1 MTNGA
6 VLCEGIIVSLISS
19 LILLLI
25 MKNVTAERIIYNGMN
40 RVVLRFPYD
49 NTLIAAAK
57 ELTDA
62 RWSNRLK
69 CWHVSDCSDIITLLL
84 KVFLGKAYVDYTAL
98 RPTFA
103 DKIRAKREADQ
114 KTPLGLQNKPEI
126 KLSQLSPK
134 GLEYMDKFRSWMEAN
149 RYPESTV
156 NTYSSMMERF
166 LKFSSPKEADD
177 CTSDDLIK
185 IINEYILP
193 GGYSQ
198 SFQNQMISAVKK
210 FYSHICLIAI
220 DPGKVTRPVPRYR
233 LPNVMS
239 KEEVKK
245 LLNSLTNEKHRLMLS
260 IIYACGLRRSELL
273 QLKLEDV
280 ERGRKLLHIRE
291 AKGFKDRLVPVSDK
305 TIELIDCYLSR
316 YKPQKY
322 LFEGQWPKEMYSATS
337 LERVFKHACEM
348 TGIKKKITLHSLRH
362 SYATHLLESGTDLRF
377 IQELLGH
384 KSSKTTQIY
393 THVSTKSI
401 QNIRSPFDDL

>member
-1 MTNGA
+1 
-6 VLCEGIIVSLISS
+6 
-19 LILLLI
+19 
-25 MKNVTAERIIYNGMN
+25 MN
-40 RVVLRFPYD
+40 RVVLRFQYD
-49 NTLIAAAK
+49 KALIDAAK

-62 RWSNRLK
+62 RWSGRLK
-69 CWHVSDCSDIITLLL
+69 CWHVADCSDIITLLL
-84 KVFLGKAYVDYTAL
+84 KAFHGKAYVDYTAL

-103 DKIRAKREADQ
+103 EKIRAKRETDHE
-114 KTPLGLQNKPEI
+114 TSSGLQNRDEI
-126 KLSQLSPK
+126 KLSLLSAK
-134 GLEYMDKFRSWMEAN
+134 GIEYIDKFRRWMEAN

-166 LKFSSPKEADD
+166 LKFSLPKEADD

-233 LPNVMS
+233 LPNVLS
-239 KEEVKK
+239 KDEVKK

-273 QLKLEDV
+273 QFKQEDM
-280 ERGRKLLHIRE
+280 EKGRKLLHIRE
-291 AKGFKDRLVPVSDK
+291 AKGFKDRLVPLSDR

-322 LFEGQWPKEMYSATS
+322 IFEGQWPGEMYSTTS
-337 LERVFKHACEM
+337 IERVFKHACEM
-348 TGIKKKITLHSLRH
+348 AGIKRKITLHSLRH

-393 THVSTKSI
+393 THVTTRSI

>member
-1 MTNGA
+1 
-6 VLCEGIIVSLISS
+6 
-19 LILLLI
+19 
-25 MKNVTAERIIYNGMN
+25 MN
-40 RVVLRFPYD
+40 RVVLRFQYD
-49 NTLIAAAK
+49 KALIDAAK

-69 CWHVSDCSDIITLLL
+69 CWHVADCSDIITLLL
-84 KVFLGKAYVDYTAL
+84 KVFHGKAYVDYTAL
-98 RPTFA
+98 RPTIA
-103 DKIRAKREADQ
+103 EKIKAKRGMDHKA
-114 KTPLGLQNKPEI
+114 PLELQNRDEI
-126 KLSQLSPK
+126 KLSSLSPK
-134 GLEYMDKFRSWMEAN
+134 GREYIDKFRSWMDAN

-156 NTYSSMMERF
+156 NTYASMMEKF
-166 LKFSSPKEADD
+166 LKFSLPKEADD

-210 FYSHICLIAI
+210 FYGHICLIAI

-233 LPNVMS
+233 LPNVLI
-239 KEEVKK
+239 KDEVKK

-280 ERGRKLLHIRE
+280 ERGRKLLHLRE

-305 TIELIDCYLSR
+305 TIEMIDCYLTR

-322 LFEGQWPKEMYSATS
+322 LFEGQWAGEMYSATS
-337 LERVFKHACEM
+337 LERVFIHACEM
-348 TGIKKKITLHSLRH
+348 AGIKKKITLHSLRH

-393 THVSTKSI
+393 THVTTKSI

>member
-1 MTNGA
+1 M
-6 VLCEGIIVSLISS
+6 GIIVSLILS
-19 LILLLI
+19 LISLLI
-25 MKNVTAERIIYNGMN
+25 MKNVTAERIFHNGMN

-49 NTLIAAAK
+49 TTLIAAAK

-62 RWSNRLK
+62 RWSSRLK
-69 CWHVSDCSDIITLLL
+69 CWHVADCSDIITLLL
-84 KVFLGKAYVDYTAL
+84 KVFRGKAYVDYTAL
-98 RPTFA
+98 RPTMA
-103 DKIRAKREADQ
+103 EKIKAKRETDQ
-114 KTPLGLQNKPEI
+114 KTPSGLQNKAEI
-126 KLSQLSPK
+126 NLSPLSPK
-134 GLEYMDKFRSWMEAN
+134 GREYIDKFRRWMDAN

-156 NTYSSMMERF
+156 NTYASMMERF
-166 LKFSSPKEADD
+166 LKFSFPKEADD

-233 LPNVMS
+233 LPNVLS
-239 KEEVKK
+239 KDEVKK

-305 TIELIDCYLSR
+305 TIEMIDCYLSR
-316 YKPQKY
+316 YKPEKY
-322 LFEGQWPKEMYSATS
+322 LFEGQWSGEMYSATS
-337 LERVFKHACEM
+337 LERVFIHACEM
-348 TGIKKKITLHSLRH
+348 AGIKKKITLHSLRH

-393 THVSTKSI
+393 THVTTKSI

>member
-1 MTNGA
+1 MTDGA

-19 LILLLI
+19 LISLLI

-84 KVFLGKAYVDYTAL
+84 KVFHGKAYVDYTAL
-98 RPTFA
+98 RPNLA
-103 DKIRAKREADQ
+103 EKIKPKREADH
-114 KTPLGLQNKPEI
+114 KTPLGLQKKAEI
-126 KLSQLSPK
+126 NFSPLSPK
-134 GLEYMDKFRSWMEAN
+134 GMEYIDKFRRWMDAN

-156 NTYSSMMERF
+156 NTYASMMEKF
-166 LKFSSPKEADD
+166 LKFSLPREADD

-185 IINEYILP
+185 IINEYIIP

-239 KEEVKK
+239 KDEVKK

-273 QLKLEDV
+273 HLKQED
-280 ERGRKLLHIRE
+280 I
-291 AKGFKDRLVPVSDK
+291 
-305 TIELIDCYLSR
+305 
-316 YKPQKY
+316 
-322 LFEGQWPKEMYSATS
+322 
-337 LERVFKHACEM
+337 
-348 TGIKKKITLHSLRH
+348 
-362 SYATHLLESGTDLRF
+362 
-377 IQELLGH
+377 
-384 KSSKTTQIY
+384 
-393 THVSTKSI
+393 
-401 QNIRSPFDDL
+401 